1 MIKRWRWRAMV
12 SACFKSQKT
21 IIRPFSLLSISST
34 QRPPSIHYS
43 PSDNCKNTVI
53 TKYSRNKQRS
63 DKCSSLALKVSR
75 FPENWCV
82 LKCPGAGVCR
92 HEARGVA
99 ADRDSVPAN
108 LTPFVR
114 CFPDTDICW
123 TIDTI
128 VHNGHITRFK
138 MYTID
143 CADRWLWTSADPHPP
158 KFTWHD
164 QTRLECA
171 LYNQNRHKF

>member
-1 MIKRWRWRAMV
+1 MLQFNSKG
-12 SACFKSQKT
+12 Q
-21 IIRPFSLLSISST
+21 PFSRKLMRL
-34 QRPPSIHYS
+34 
-43 PSDNCKNTVI
+43 
-53 TKYSRNKQRS
+53 
-63 DKCSSLALKVSR
+63 
-75 FPENWCV
+75 
-82 LKCPGAGVCR
+82 LKCGCLPT
-92 HEARGVA
+92 RGVA

-143 CADRWLWTSADPHPP
+143 CADR
-158 KFTWHD
+158 
-164 QTRLECA
+164 
-171 LYNQNRHKF
+171 